1 MNLVK
6 LKKGKT
12 SNIYYGNY
20 LLLEKTNR
28 VSVSDIDIPGK
39 VENKGFV
46 HNQMS
51 NIWMDMTSHIIPNHI
66 LATDAR
72 MLLIL
77 GAKPYQKGCVTAV
90 KKCIALPFECIV
102 RGYYIPT
109 SCSWNSYK
117 TSGHING
124 IALPKGLK
132 EAEALPY
139 PIFTPST
146 KEQTGH
152 DKNISFDAMKLIM
165 YNFIKGLIS
174 SDNDDVPDDYYS
186 GFVASIC
193 KDIKRISIELYE
205 FAHNYALD
213 KGFIIADTK
222 FKFGLDYDFNLILI
236 DEMLTPDTTRYW
248 DANKYVIG
256 KTQEN
261 LSTHF
266 IRDYV
271 HNLGWYGIEDGPV
284 PEITED
290 ILQATSKIYS
300 DLYQKL
306 FGKKITTLID
316 EVSME
321 WSYYI

>member
-20 LLLEKTNR
+20 LLIEKTNR
-28 VSVSDIDIPGK
+28 VSVSDTDIPGE
-39 VENKGFV
+39 VVNKGLI

-51 NIWMDMTSHIIPNHI
+51 NMWMDMTSHIIPNHI
-66 LATDAR
+66 LATDPR
-72 MLLIL
+72 TLLIL
-77 GAKPYQKGCVTAV
+77 GVTPSQKGCVTAV

-109 SCSWNSYK
+109 SYSWNSYK
-117 TSGHING
+117 TNGHING
-124 IALPKGLK
+124 IELPKGLR
-132 EAEALPY
+132 ESEALPY

-146 KEQTGH
+146 KEESGQH

-186 GFVASIC
+186 GFAASVC
-193 KDIKRISIELYE
+193 KDMKRISIELYE

-213 KGFIIADTK
+213 KGVIIADTK
-222 FKFGLDYDFNLILI
+222 FEFGLDYDFNLILI

-271 HNLGWYGIEDGPV
+271 HSLGWYGIEDGPA
-284 PEITED
+284 PEIAKG
-290 ILQATSKIYS
+290 ILQATSEIYS
-300 DLYQKL
+300 DLYQRL
-306 FGKKITTLID
+306 FGKEITSTI
-316 EVSME
+316 ME
-321 WSYYI
+321 WGYYI